1 MEFEEKRLCNVVV
14 VVVVGG
20 GGGGGGGGG
29 SVGVANGLYL
39 LQ

>member
-14 VVVVGG
+14 VVVVFV
-20 GGGGGGGGG
+20 GGGGGGG